1 MRCLLPTRDDF
12 QKQEDVS
19 KKIADLDKEIYRL
32 NSQREKLEEAG
43 NYQTNYMWEEYE
55 LTLHAAMELRDEA
68 FSDLADLKK
77 QICRHKDDIRNWAMS
92 MSMPL
97 KITKK
102 SQSVT
107 VS

>member
-1 MRCLLPTRDDF
+1 MSASYKGCF

-19 KKIADLDKEIYRL
+19 RKIADLDKEIYRL

-55 LTLHAAMELRDEA
+55 LTLHAAMELRNEA
-68 FSDLADLKK
+68 FSDLTDLKNRLQASK
-77 QICRHKDDIRNWAMS
+77 MTFENWEMS
-92 MSMPL
+92 MSMLL

-102 SQSVT
+102 SRSVT

>member
-1 MRCLLPTRDDF
+1 M
-12 QKQEDVS
+12 
-19 KKIADLDKEIYRL
+19 

-68 FSDLADLKK
+68 FSDLTDLKNRLQASK
-77 QICRHKDDIRNWAMS
+77 MTFENWEMS

-102 SQSVT
+102 SRSVT

>member
-1 MRCLLPTRDDF
+1 MSASYKGFF

-19 KKIADLDKEIYRL
+19 RKIADLDKEIYRL

-55 LTLHAAMELRDEA
+55 LTLHAPMELRDEA
-68 FSDLADLKK
+68 FSDLTDLKNRLQASK
-77 QICRHKDDIRNWAMS
+77 MTFENWEMS

-102 SQSVT
+102 SRSVT